1 MKSKYMGMKSG
12 KWTCTHVGV
21 AKVTP
26 AFKKVEGKRVRCSS
40 AGHRQYYYIWER
52 LTSDGK
58 AMKMIRLTAAQVLK
72 VRKGLLEV
80 EAVARQKKQQLFPA
94 FTDKVSYSFCD

>member
-1 MKSKYMGMKSG
+1 MKSKYIGMRSG
-12 KWTCTHVGV
+12 KWICTYAGV
-21 AKVTP
+21 ATVTP
-26 AFKKVEGKRVRCSS
+26 AYKRKEGKRVKCSS

-58 AMKMIRLTAAQVLK
+58 AMKMIRLTAAQTLK

-80 EAVARQKKQQLFPA
+80 EAVARQKKQLPLPS
-94 FTDKVSYSFCD
+94 FTEKVSYSFCD